1 MRTQMPFT
9 RVKPLSQKH
18 WAVRKLP
25 GKATAAGCE
34 FGGHCCAGTPCALA
48 ASKTAVQ
55 AMGDPKNRSIIFLSA
70 MPLNLD
76 GLRCGG
82 HQIVFGPQRGHMA
95 LATDRAGRCRCG
107 GPSTQSWKRATS
119 TGYCPPL
126 RAFQDRSR
134 RSTMHRAAIASMVA
148 PRQERSV
155 STGVDEMILSRDRI
169 LTTHVGSL
177 PRNEKLSDLLM
188 AQEEGKPY
196 DPKLLADEMDAAMRH
211 VVKAQSDAGI
221 DVGNDGEQ
229 RRIGF
234 QTYVP
239 QRMSG
244 FAGVSKRRRGIEFEE
259 FPELLAYLM
268 RRFPNP
274 TKSQQGAPEAQ
285 ADISYRDLKPITD
298 ETVGFNKIADE
309 LGAFSERFMTA
320 ASPGIISTTML
331 NAHYESH
338 DAYLD
343 AIAREMSKEYQAIH
357 KAGLILQI
365 DAPDLA
371 MDRTMMYRDLSDSDF
386 VKRCERHVAAI
397 NKGIE
402 GIPRDRVRLHVCY
415 GNWEG
420 PHIHDIPLE
429 TILPA
434 LYTANVGALSI
445 EFSNPR
451 HAHEYAALKKHKLP
465 AHMLLIPGVVETTS
479 NFVEHPE
486 VVARRIEEA
495 VSVVGDRERV
505 IASTDCGFGTFT
517 KREWVIE
524 PVVWLKLKSI
534 RQGADI
540 ASQRLW
546 GKKVA

>member
-1 MRTQMPFT
+1 
-9 RVKPLSQKH
+9 
-18 WAVRKLP
+18 
-25 GKATAAGCE
+25 
-34 FGGHCCAGTPCALA
+34 
-48 ASKTAVQ
+48 
-55 AMGDPKNRSIIFLSA
+55 
-70 MPLNLD
+70 
-76 GLRCGG
+76 
-82 HQIVFGPQRGHMA
+82 
-95 LATDRAGRCRCG
+95 
-107 GPSTQSWKRATS
+107 
-119 TGYCPPL
+119 
-126 RAFQDRSR
+126 
-134 RSTMHRAAIASMVA
+134 
-148 PRQERSV
+148 
-155 STGVDEMILSRDRI
+155 MISSRDRI

-177 PRNEKLSDLLM
+177 PRNDQLSELLM
-188 AQEEGKPY
+188 AREEGKVF
-196 DPKLLADEMDAAMRH
+196 DPKVLGAEMDKAVRH
-211 VVKAQSDAGI
+211 VVQRQVAAGI
-221 DVGNDGEQ
+221 DIGNDGEQ
-229 RRIGF
+229 QRVGF

-244 FAGVSKRRRGIEFEE
+244 FAGVSKRRRGQEFEE
-259 FPELLAYLM
+259 FPELLQYLM
-268 RRFPNP
+268 RRFPQQ
-274 TKSQQGAPEAQ
+274 TKGQHAAPEAQ
-285 ADISYRDLKPITD
+285 ADIKYLDLKPIQD
-298 ETVGFNKIADE
+298 ETARLNRVADE

-331 NAHYESH
+331 NAYYESH

-371 MDRTMMYRDLSDSDF
+371 MDRTMMYRDLSDADF
-386 VKRCERHVAAI
+386 VKRCARHVAAI

-402 GIPRDRVRLHVCY
+402 GIPRERVRLHICY

-420 PHIHDIPLE
+420 PHIHDIALE
-429 TILPA
+429 KILPA
-434 LYTANVGALSI
+434 LYAANVGALSI

-495 VSVVGDRERV
+495 VAAVGDRERV

-524 PVVWLKLKSI
+524 PVVWLKLRAI
-534 RQGADI
+534 REGADI
-540 ASQRLW
+540 ASSRLW
-546 GKKVA
+546 GRKVA